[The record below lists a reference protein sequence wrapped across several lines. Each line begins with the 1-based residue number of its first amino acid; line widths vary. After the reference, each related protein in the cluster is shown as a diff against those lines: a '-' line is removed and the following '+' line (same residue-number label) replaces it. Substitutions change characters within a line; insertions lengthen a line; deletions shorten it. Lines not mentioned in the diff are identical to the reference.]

1 MASNDSFNSGE
12 LISERVDL
20 AIGEK
25 ISQPLFCKSI
35 VDLINLYSLVHL
47 SMISFIN

>member
-1 MASNDSFNSGE
+1 MASNDSFNSSE

-20 AIGEK
+20 AIAEK

-35 VDLINLYSLVHL
+35 VELVNLYS
-47 SMISFIN
+47 